1 MQKKYELTKNTK
13 EHLGKTLMTLETT
26 KNHPIAKMVEDK
38 IHGMACHFGETYE
51 LPSDVFEEGLRQV
64 AIAAVEAHSTAMQEQ
79 NKR

>member
-1 MQKKYELTKNTK
+1 MS
-13 EHLGKTLMTLETT
+13 MTPETT

-38 IHGMACHFGETYE
+38 IHGMACHFAETYE

-64 AIAAVEAHSTAMQEQ
+64 AIAAVETYNLSMQKQ

>member
-1 MQKKYELTKNTK
+1 
-13 EHLGKTLMTLETT
+13 MTPETT

-38 IHGMACHFGETYE
+38 IKGMAFHFAETYE

-64 AIAAVEAHSTAMQEQ
+64 AIAAVEANNRAMETQ